1 MGARGRLRGIGDAVT
16 SAAGTVTSAAGAVT
30 SAAAGAGR
38 TVLNRGAAAGRSGM
52 AASGDWAVGV
62 LGTLPAP
69 AAPATEEWEFSLGAL
84 VCRHP
89 RVPAVTA
96 RALRPLDSIGALRFG
111 PESVGFDG
119 EDIPWQQVVRLQL
132 HDAFSAMTTDGFD
145 AEIDRVR
152 DLLPPLPGRKW
163 AVTKVVE
170 GLGAVALAALETSGD
185 QRLDSRE
192 VACEIVYRGAFGRE
206 KTLRAHLFTTALLAQ
221 QPDVAHS
228 LVVTA
233 ESLGVP
239 VLPAAPGRLEAGA
252 AERVRALRR
261 RTDAVAAQLSRAA
274 EDEATAAVE
283 GASGAD
289 EPPTPPR
296 PDTRPDAGQHG
307 PGATAGTQ
315 S

>member
-16 SAAGTVTSAAGAVT
+16 SAVGTVTSAAGAVT
-30 SAAAGAGR
+30 SAADAGR

-52 AASGDWAVGV
+52 TASGDWAVGV

-69 AAPATEEWEFSLGAL
+69 AAPATGEWEFSLGAL

-89 RVPAVTA
+89 RVPVVTA
-96 RALRPLDSIGALRFG
+96 RALRSLDSIGALRFG

-119 EDIPWQQVVRLQL
+119 EGIPWQQVVRLQL
-132 HDAFSAMTTDGFD
+132 HDALSAMTTDGFD
-145 AEIDRVR
+145 AGIDRIR

-221 QPDVAHS
+221 QPEVAHS

-233 ESLGVP
+233 ESLGVR
-239 VLPAAPGRLEAGA
+239 VLPAAPGRPEVGA
-252 AERVRALRR
+252 AERVHALRR
-261 RTDAVAAQLSRAA
+261 RTDAVAARLSRAA

-289 EPPTPPR
+289 EPPAPP
-296 PDTRPDAGQHG
+296 RPDAGQHG
-307 PGATAGTQ
+307 PGATAGTR

>member
-1 MGARGRLRGIGDAVT
+1 MGARSRLRGIGDAVT
-16 SAAGTVTSAAGAVT
+16 SAAGTVTSAAGTVT
-30 SAAAGAGR
+30 SAAAGVGR
-38 TVLNRGAAAGRSGM
+38 NVLNRGTAAGRSGM
-52 AASGDWAVGV
+52 AASGDWVVGV
-62 LGTLPAP
+62 LGALPAP

-89 RVPAVTA
+89 RVPAITA

-119 EDIPWQQVVRLQL
+119 EDIPWKQVVRLQL

-170 GLGAVALAALETSGD
+170 GLGAVALAALEQSGE
-185 QRLDSRE
+185 QRLDTRE
-192 VACEIVYRGAFGRE
+192 VACEIVYGGLLGRE
-206 KTLRAHLFTTALLAQ
+206 KSLRAHLFTTALLAQ
-221 QPDVAHS
+221 QPEVAHS

-233 ESLGVP
+233 ESMGVP
-239 VLPAAPGRLEAGA
+239 VLPAEPGRMKVEA

-261 RTDAVAAQLSRAA
+261 RTDAVAAQLGAAA
-274 EDEATAAVE
+274 EDEAVD
-283 GASGAD
+283 GAGSDDTTGTVDTPAQP
-289 EPPTPPR
+289 ETPPQLN
-296 PDTRPDAGQHG
+296 AG
-307 PGATAGTQ
+307 A
-315 S
+315 